1 MYQAQ
6 EVHRNFESNSRQS
19 NSQIYEQKNLS
30 RNNKITENMERNLLR
45 KPDRIDQALIPIR
58 EKLSEGFGSAAT
70 LKVLRLK

>member
-1 MYQAQ
+1 M
-6 EVHRNFESNSRQS
+6 N
-19 NSQIYEQKNLS
+19 QKNLS

-58 EKLSEGFGSAAT
+58 AKLSEGFGSAAT